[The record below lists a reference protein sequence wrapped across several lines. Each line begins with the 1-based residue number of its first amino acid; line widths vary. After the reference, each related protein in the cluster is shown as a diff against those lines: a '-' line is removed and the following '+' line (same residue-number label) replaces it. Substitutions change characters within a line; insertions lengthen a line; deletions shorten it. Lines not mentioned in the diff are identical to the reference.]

1 MDRGIMLAGGGAMIR
16 GLDRLISEE
25 MNLPVFVADDPLN
38 AVVKGT
44 GVVLQE
50 LSNNVQI

>member
-1 MDRGIMLAGGGAMIR
+1 MLAGGGALIR

-25 MNLPVFVADDPLN
+25 INLPVFVSDDPLN

-50 LSNNVQI
+50 MN